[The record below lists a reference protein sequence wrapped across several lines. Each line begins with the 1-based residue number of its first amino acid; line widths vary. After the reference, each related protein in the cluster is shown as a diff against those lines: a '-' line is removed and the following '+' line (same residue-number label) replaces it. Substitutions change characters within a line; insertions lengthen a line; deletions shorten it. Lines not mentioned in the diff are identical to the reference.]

1 MGPVME
7 QVAASSAQAT
17 IEFLKGHLDALRSI
31 IDSESDPVV
40 RASLE
45 AQRENVR
52 NFLCALTLDEDPEY
66 LAAMHRFAEHLA
78 TGASNKRARNVED
91 LGELLGD

>member
-1 MGPVME
+1 ME

-17 IEFLKGHLDALRSI
+17 IDFLKRHLDALREI
-31 IDSESDPVV
+31 VDSESDPKV

-45 AQRENVR
+45 AEREHVR

-66 LAAMHRFAEHLA
+66 IAAMERFANHLAA
-78 TGASNKRARNVED
+78 GASNERARNVED